1 MGGHDMYRDERRI
14 AGDGHADAAVKSAAR
29 ALDVM
34 EFVVQSAEPPSF
46 AAIAAALQV
55 PKSSLSNLLA
65 TLVDRNYLIQA
76 DARGGY
82 LPGGA
87 IERLNAGFWRS
98 ASTAE
103 RVDLVLAAIRKTL
116 GETAGYWER
125 RGDEAEVIAT
135 QPGERA
141 LVYLLKVGVRT
152 PLHRVSTG
160 KVLLAALEDREIQ
173 SYADRTDFS
182 VKTQYGIG
190 SQAALWSEIAD
201 IRATGIA
208 RSRGELVEDV
218 VGIAAALKV
227 DGIVI
232 GAVCAALPAS
242 RYDAPRDAAITA
254 TLKAAAARFDG
265 WAGAYP
271 QTQQ

>member
-1 MGGHDMYRDERRI
+1 MGGHDMHRYERRV
-14 AGDGHADAAVKSAAR
+14 AGDGGADAAVKSAAR

-34 EFVVQSAEPPSF
+34 EFVVQSPEPPSF

-65 TLVDRNYLIQA
+65 TLVDRNYLIQP
-76 DARGGY
+76 DSRGGY

-87 IERLNAGFWRS
+87 IERLNAAFWRS
-98 ASTAE
+98 AGTAE
-103 RVDLVLAAIRKTL
+103 RIELALSTIRKSL

-125 RGDEAEVIAT
+125 RGDAAEVIAT

-141 LVYLLKVGVRT
+141 LVYLLKIGVRA

-160 KVLLAALEDREIQ
+160 KILLAALEDGEIEA
-173 SYADRTDFS
+173 YAARADF
-182 VKTQYGIG
+182 TQETETGIG
-190 SQAALWSEIAD
+190 SRAALLREVAD

-218 VGIAAALKV
+218 VGIATALRI
-227 DGIVI
+227 DGQVI

-242 RYDAPRDAAITA
+242 RYDDARDADIVA
-254 TLKAAAARFDG
+254 TLKGAAARFDG
-265 WAGAYP
+265 WAGAEETR
-271 QTQQ
+271 Q